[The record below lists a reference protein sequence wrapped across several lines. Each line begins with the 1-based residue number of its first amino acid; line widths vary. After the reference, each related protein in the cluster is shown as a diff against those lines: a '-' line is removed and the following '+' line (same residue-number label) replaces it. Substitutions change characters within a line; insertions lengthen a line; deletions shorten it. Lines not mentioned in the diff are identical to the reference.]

1 MSYNLP
7 RILNNLTHD
16 VTHVNS
22 ETEIRIS
29 AIESKT
35 QNIATIVDNTAIT
48 GNLDITPTTEILNVS
63 LFDGVQDHLVNASDY
78 SYGMR
83 FTITQ
88 PISIIRLGIWLYHW
102 RVSVGNLTIKFWNEG
117 NNTTPIS
124 TNLISQ
130 LATYQPTSY
139 FYTTL
144 VTPILLPIGTYR
156 MSTGYKVGMFYN
168 GALTLPFT
176 WPRQITNIQSA
187 NTNLPNG
194 AYPINITSNNIT
206 AGSYFWF
213 DIPPYSNLNVTTL
226 NNHLITTSSLICPEI
241 KTTTSEIGVMNHINM
256 NSNNLTNVGMIN
268 GSKVYTGRVYCETS
282 TFAIAGQVSESNF
295 IMMGINYGSIII
307 PSNTFNSGDTFLI
320 KFGGKCSCA
329 IAQTFTLK
337 IRLNFISA
345 QPQLPSPIL
354 ASFNFTADT
363 ALTNVP
369 WNVEAVCSLRYIDA
383 TAIMFTDAR
392 FSYFDTSMSGILKGI
407 GYNASTIIN
416 TTIENKFLVTYTTPN
431 LSSMLISNILINKLY

>member
-144 VTPILLPIGTYR
+144 VTPIL
-156 MSTGYKVGMFYN
+156 
-168 GALTLPFT
+168 
-176 WPRQITNIQSA
+176 
-187 NTNLPNG
+187 
-194 AYPINITSNNIT
+194 
-206 AGSYFWF
+206 
-213 DIPPYSNLNVTTL
+213 
-226 NNHLITTSSLICPEI
+226 
-241 KTTTSEIGVMNHINM
+241 
-256 NSNNLTNVGMIN
+256 
-268 GSKVYTGRVYCETS
+268 
-282 TFAIAGQVSESNF
+282 
-295 IMMGINYGSIII
+295 
-307 PSNTFNSGDTFLI
+307 
-320 KFGGKCSCA
+320 
-329 IAQTFTLK
+329 
-337 IRLNFISA
+337 
-345 QPQLPSPIL
+345 
-354 ASFNFTADT
+354 
-363 ALTNVP
+363 
-369 WNVEAVCSLRYIDA
+369 
-383 TAIMFTDAR
+383 
-392 FSYFDTSMSGILKGI
+392 
-407 GYNASTIIN
+407 
-416 TTIENKFLVTYTTPN
+416 
-431 LSSMLISNILINKLY
+431 